1 MSYWVRHSE
10 DNIIPI
16 WLKDSLQSKC
26 PYCGHEMLNYY
37 NDDCRCTNRKCSN
50 DYCYGF
56 VAARADFAREL
67 LNIKGIGFETC
78 LKDAILSDAKSPF
91 DLFRVWNIRPEV
103 TLAQFL
109 RIHCFEGIDSEWDRI
124 IQTLGIY
131 TLDELF
137 DRYDGKWL
145 PLLVANKETLYHN
158 LSFVNLK
165 GRPDSV
171 IAYKPIYTFTIMITG
186 TPNNFASK
194 EHFIN
199 TINEI
204 CRGKIVVI
212 HQKTKR
218 QSGVDFLIREPGS
231 TTRGKVDAA
240 LKGGIPIVT
249 SDEFIM
255 FLTNKMLEINKNE

>member
-1 MSYWVRHSE
+1 MAK
-10 DNIIPI
+10 IP
-16 WLKDSLQSKC
+16 LDKYYTEDSLAE
-26 PYCGHEMLNYY
+26 YCVKKTYE
-37 NDDCRCTNRKCSN
+37 
-50 DYCYGF
+50 
-56 VAARADFAREL
+56 
-67 LNIKGIGFETC
+67 
-78 LKDAILSDAKSPF
+78 IL
-91 DLFRVWNIRPEV
+91 
-103 TLAQFL
+103 
-109 RIHCFEGIDSEWDRI
+109 GSEWDRI

-137 DRYDGKWL
+137 ERYDGKWL

-158 LSFVNLK
+158 LDFVNLK

-171 IAYKPIYTFTIMITG
+171 VAYKPTYTFTIMITG

-255 FLTNKMLEINKNE
+255 FLKNKMLEINKNE